1 MQINIIGN
9 IFGTSGYVA
18 HTKQLAKG
26 IYEMGGDVRIESPQP
41 VGWEAAVSDAEL
53 LMLQKE
59 KEDDRVD
66 IAIDL
71 PHNWPQYISMQ
82 PKKFIG
88 FCVWEGSNIPK
99 FWIEH
104 ILNPKVDAIFVPS
117 THVKKAIL
125 KTFKDDNSLNY
136 VIKAITDKIH
146 IISHGVDPCIFYPD
160 TVKRNKKCTFLANK
174 GWANLHNDRGGLQFV
189 VQAYTEEFK
198 KKDKVKLILK
208 VNKTYNP
215 AFDVKKAVLEL
226 IKGKDKTKLPETQI
240 TETLVGYEKLNLLYN
255 EADIFVTA
263 SMAEGFNIPALEAMS
278 CGLPVISTNY
288 GGQTDFV
295 NKKNGWLVDYKLF
308 DQTTDLMYEGVK
320 WAKPS
325 IKDLRKKMREAYN
338 LWIAKKLKPKNIS
351 AFDTASK
358 FQWRTS
364 GKKVIDIVDKLE

>member
-9 IFGTSGYVA
+9 IFGTSGYAA

-26 IYEMGGDVRIESPQP
+26 IYEMGGDVRLESPQP
-41 VGWEAAVSDAEL
+41 VGWEAVVDDAEL
-53 LMLQKE
+53 VMLQKK

-71 PHNWPQYISMQ
+71 PQNWQQHLSMQ
-82 PKKFIG
+82 PKHFIG

-104 ILNPKVDAIFVPS
+104 IMNPDVDAIFVPS

-125 KTFKDDNSLNY
+125 NTFKDSDLPDSSK
-136 VIKAITDKIH
+136 IISKKIH
-146 IISHGVDPCIFYPD
+146 VISHGVDPCIFYPD
-160 TVKRNKKCTFLANK
+160 RTKRNKKCTFLANK
-174 GWANLHNDRGGLQFV
+174 GWTNVHNDRGGLQFV
-189 VQAYTEEFK
+189 VQAFTEEFK
-198 KKDKVKLILK
+198 KKDNVKLILK
-208 VNKTYNP
+208 VNKAYDQN
-215 AFDVKKAVLEL
+215 FNVKKAVLE
-226 IKGKDKTKLPETQI
+226 ITKGMDKKKLPETQI
-240 TETLVGYEKLNLLYN
+240 TETQTGYRQLNTLYN

-263 SMAEGFNIPALEAMS
+263 SMAEGFNLPALEAMS

-295 NKKNGWLVDYKLF
+295 NNKNGWLVKYKLF
-308 DQTTDLMYEGVK
+308 EQTNDVMYEGIK

-325 IKDLRKKMREAYN
+325 IKDLRKKMREAFN
-338 LWIAKKLKPKNIS
+338 LWTAKKLAPKIEC
-351 AFDTASK
+351 AFDTATK